1 VAVLPPAVLTPGC
14 AGAPVS
20 CIVDSRAGNL
30 RLAIIAGSLA
40 VTAGT
45 AALAFLLGGVGYD
58 VRRFSIHEGRLERL
72 VAKEPTLEQ
81 VTEGLAAEGA
91 RLVAGDGIDAG
102 PRQAEVAEKAR
113 RWGTVRVF
121 ETADML
127 YFLYF
132 DSEGTLRE
140 FTLVSR

>member
-1 VAVLPPAVLTPGC
+1 MFSAETDRPKPAWK
-14 AGAPVS
+14 
-20 CIVDSRAGNL
+20 L
-30 RLAIIAGSLA
+30 RLVIIAGSLV

-58 VRRFSIHEGRLERL
+58 VRRFSIHEGRLTRL

-91 RLVAGDGIDAG
+91 RLVEGGGIDAG
-102 PRQAEVAEKAR
+102 PRQAEVSDKTR
-113 RWGTVRVF
+113 RWGSVRAF
-121 ETADML
+121 ETGDMI

-132 DSEGTLRE
+132 DSEGTLRD